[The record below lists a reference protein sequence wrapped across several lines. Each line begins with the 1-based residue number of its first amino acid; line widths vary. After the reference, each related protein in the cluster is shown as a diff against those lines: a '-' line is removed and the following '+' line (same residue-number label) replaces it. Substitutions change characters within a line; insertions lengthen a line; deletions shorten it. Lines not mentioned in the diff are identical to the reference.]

1 MSKYQIYYPKTV
13 KRLKVNFGLSLPAPD
28 DIATYMRANGHLDK
42 EELNRLRAQIA
53 ERIKNAE
60 SSPLQAIVNKL
71 YYMVKDQIKIS
82 PRTLY
87 RLMSNFDKFKKFM
100 PNEFWV
106 KVIDVIDKI
115 GEHLYATSKENT

>member
-1 MSKYQIYYPKTV
+1 MPKYQIYEPKTV
-13 KRLKVNFGLSLPAPD
+13 RRLKAKFSLSLPSPD
-28 DIATYMRANGHLDK
+28 GIATYMRANGHLDK
-42 EELNRLRAQIA
+42 EELDRLRAQIA
-53 ERIKNAE
+53 DRIKNAE

-87 RLMSNFDKFKKFM
+87 RLMSNFDKIKKFM

>member
-1 MSKYQIYYPKTV
+1 MPKYQIYEPKTV
-13 KRLKVNFGLSLPAPD
+13 RRLKAKFSLSLPSPD
-28 DIATYMRANGHLDK
+28 GIATYMRANGHLDK

-87 RLMSNFDKFKKFM
+87 RLMSNFDKIKKFM

>member
-1 MSKYQIYYPKTV
+1 MPKYQIYEPKTV
-13 KRLKVNFGLSLPAPD
+13 RRLKAKFSLSLPSPD
-28 DIATYMRANGHLDK
+28 GIATYMRANGHLDK

-87 RLMSNFDKFKKFM
+87 RLMSNFDKIKKFM

-115 GEHLYATSKENT
+115 GEHLYASSEKDT